1 MMAKKDPDQK
11 SAKKLAK
18 KLAKAEHKVAEKI
31 EKEVST
37 PTSIE
42 AEAMLEAAELEE
54 IRHHK
59 SGGSGKPD
67 SG

>member
-1 MMAKKDPDQK
+1 MAKKDPDEK
-11 SAKKLAK
+11 RAKKLE
-18 KLAKAEHKVAEKI
+18 KAEHKVARKI
-31 EKEVST
+31 EKQVSN
-37 PTSIE
+37 PASIE
-42 AEAMLEAAELEE
+42 AEALLEAAELEE